1 MAHSNLSNSSIIGIL
16 LAGGFSRRFGAQNK
30 LLQPLPNG
38 HSVALSAAQALI
50 SALPNSVAVIRA
62 TESTLANQ
70 LRALGFKVVECETQ
84 HQQMS
89 DSLKLGMVS
98 AQAEFP
104 QLTGLVIAL
113 ADMPYIQA
121 ETIAHVAQQLT
132 QARLVQ
138 PMYQGQPGHPVGF
151 ASDLI
156 AELQLVEGDQGA
168 RAVLRAHQAEVLR
181 FECQDAGI
189 LSDIDTPADLARTY

>member
-1 MAHSNLSNSSIIGIL
+1 MTPTDPTQQPVVGLL

-30 LLQPLPNG
+30 LLQPLADG
-38 HSVALSAAQALI
+38 QLIALSAAQALI
-50 SALPNSVAVIRA
+50 RALPNSIAVIRA
-62 TESTLANQ
+62 NEQPLASQ
-70 LRALGFKVVECETQ
+70 LVSLGFKVVTCEEQ
-84 HQQMS
+84 HEQMS
-89 DSLKLGMVS
+89 DSLKLGVVT
-98 AQAEFP
+98 AQTHCP
-104 QLTGLVIAL
+104 QMSGLVIAL

-121 ETIAHVAQQLT
+121 ATITRVAEQLT

-151 ASDLI
+151 ASDLMP
-156 AELQLVEGDQGA
+156 ELLLVEGDQGA

-189 LSDIDTPADLARTY
+189 LKDIDTPADLV